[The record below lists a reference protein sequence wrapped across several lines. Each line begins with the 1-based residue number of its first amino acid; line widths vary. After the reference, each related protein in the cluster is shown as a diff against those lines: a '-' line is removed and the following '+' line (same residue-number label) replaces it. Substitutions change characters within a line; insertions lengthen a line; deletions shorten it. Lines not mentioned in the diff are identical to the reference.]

1 LEIPVLVVEKFSM
14 LHQVAELLLA
24 VNPFLLFVN
33 ILKLRQLQGR
43 VPGLTLVM
51 PGLET

>member
-14 LHQVAELLLA
+14 LNQVAEHLLA